1 MGRRD
6 EWGKKETARAKSSY
20 QIRKKKEKKDEGEKN
35 MKNGQSTKDLYGIYT
50 NIKTGGNNT

>member
-1 MGRRD
+1 MR
-6 EWGKKETARAKSSY
+6 GKNKRQEQS
-20 QIRKKKEKKDEGEKN
+20 QIIKKEKKDEGEKN